1 MFNYFLL
8 IILTDLRIA
17 KDLLNS
23 NSNKIVIPD
32 FKDNDKI
39 IEEIIILEDEIQ
51 SEIQK
56 INLNKEKETEL
67 IINGQIN
74 KIQILIKDKSYE
86 EAKYIIFVILREI
99 QNAYILSFI

>member
-1 MFNYFLL
+1 MFNYLLL

-56 INLNKEKETEL
+56 INLNKEKETERF
-67 IINGQIN
+67 N
-74 KIQILIKDKSYE
+74 
-86 EAKYIIFVILREI
+86 
-99 QNAYILSFI
+99 